1 MKITRN
7 GMEFELTPAELEQAF
22 REQKHNYRRS
32 DAEDHLREWA
42 NKKFSDEEH
51 FATCVGFTLD
61 EACSCD
67 SEHFLLDHLV
77 TAFEKHESC
86 ELDENSVWDEQIPDV
101 IIAHATNVSI
111 SYVASYRLFA
121 ISDSIGLARLVTRL
135 YPPAY
140 ASLDWLAAMKADAP
154 ARFEAAF
161 ARDAVVDS
169 KVKIEVT
176 IRQRKRVGEVTDG
189 LVYDEYLHCPS
200 FQSLDGEMVD
210 GKFRFISVAD
220 QKGGAA
226 NG

>member
-22 REQKHNYRRS
+22 REQKHNYQRR
-32 DAEDHLREWA
+32 DAEEHLREWA
-42 NKKFSDEEH
+42 NKTFSDEEH
-51 FATCVGFTLD
+51 FARCVGFTLD
-61 EACSCD
+61 EACSYD

-77 TAFEKHESC
+77 AAFEKHESC

-121 ISDSIGLARLVTRL
+121 ISDTIGLSRLVAQL

-140 ASLDWLAAMKADAP
+140 ASLDAMKTDAP

-161 ARDAVVDS
+161 VRDAVMDS
-169 KVKIEVT
+169 KVGIDVT
-176 IRQRKRVGEVTDG
+176 IRQRKWVGEATDG
-189 LVYDEYLHCPS
+189 LVHDEYLYCPS
-200 FQSLDGEMVD
+200 FQNLDGEMVD

>member
-22 REQKHNYRRS
+22 REQKHNYQRL
-32 DAEDHLREWA
+32 DAEDRLREWA
-42 NKKFSDEEH
+42 DKEFNDEEH

-61 EACSCD
+61 EACSYD

-77 TAFEKHESC
+77 AAFEKHESC
-86 ELDENSVWDEQIPDV
+86 ELDDNSVWDKQIPDV

-111 SYVASYRLFA
+111 SYVASYRLVA
-121 ISDSIGLARLVTRL
+121 ISGSTGLARLVTRL

-140 ASLDWLAAMKADAP
+140 ASLDAMKADAP
-154 ARFEAAF
+154 VRFEAAF

-176 IRQRKRVGEVTDG
+176 IRQRKWAGEVTDG
-189 LVYDEYLHCPS
+189 LVHDEYLHCPS

-210 GKFRFISVAD
+210 GKFRYISDAN